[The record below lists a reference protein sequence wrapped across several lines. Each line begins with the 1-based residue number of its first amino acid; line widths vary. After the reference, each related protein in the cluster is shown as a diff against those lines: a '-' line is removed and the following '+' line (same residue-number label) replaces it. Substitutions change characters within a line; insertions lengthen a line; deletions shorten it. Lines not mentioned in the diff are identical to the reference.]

1 MCVGKLSANCL
12 GLSDKTGMRPTSRTG
27 STPLPAPI
35 TPSAW
40 LPMVHTGEEKPVI
53 QYPSSTF
60 TQHLSSHMLTGARD
74 PRECMKITWLDPDL
88 PMDSVGNP

>member
-1 MCVGKLSANCL
+1 MCDGKLSANCL

-27 STPLPAPI
+27 SAPLTPAPI

-40 LPMVHTGEEKPVI
+40 LPMVRTGEEKPVI

-60 TQHLSSHMLTGARD
+60 NSTSKLSHANWSKG
-74 PRECMKITWLDPDL
+74 
-88 PMDSVGNP
+88 S